1 MKRILL
7 IIVLA
12 ISSQF
17 ATGQGATDAFRFSQ
31 VSPGGT
37 ARFTSMGGAF
47 GALGGDFSSL
57 SINPA
62 GLGVFRGFEFII
74 SPELQL
80 SNIAT
85 TYYGDRMEDMDYNLN
100 LNNLGVVMAI
110 RTGHNSDAPGIR
122 FINLGFGINRHN
134 NFNHRWIASGFN
146 NESSLMTSFLE
157 QAIREGSINNLDNF
171 STGLA
176 WDTHLLDR
184 IDGQFFVDMPNGNV
198 QQTRMN
204 QTSGSVREFV
214 ASAAVNYND
223 QLFFGLTVGLPT
235 IDFSENFQFEESDIN
250 NQSVYFNSLEYKYN
264 LSTWGSGLNFKIG
277 AIFRASNMLRL
288 GAAFHSPTFYTL
300 EDEFSASM
308 RSSLTLAEY
317 NNFANSP
324 TGRFSYELHTPFRLI
339 GSIALIFGQSGL
351 ISLDYEHTDFSTMRL
366 RSDSYSFIQENQ
378 SIKDSFTSQQIIR
391 IGGEYRLNPVTLRAG
406 IMNYS
411 NPFQDGINDA
421 SRTVFSLGVGF
432 SQRNFFLDLGYTST
446 VFSEDF
452 YPYDSNLVRPIS
464 KNYQLNGIK
473 ATLGLRF

>member
-1 MKRILL
+1 MKRLLL
-7 IIVLA
+7 IIALA
-12 ISSQF
+12 ISSLF
-17 ATGQGATDAFRFSQ
+17 VTGQSATDAFRFSQ

-47 GALGGDFSSL
+47 GALGGDFSSIG
-57 SINPA
+57 INPA
-62 GLGVFRGFEFII
+62 GLGVFRGFEFTI
-74 SPELQL
+74 SPELHL
-80 SNIAT
+80 SNIAA
-85 TYYGDRMEDMDYNLN
+85 TYYGSRLEDMDYNLN
-100 LNNLGVVMAI
+100 LNNLGLVMAI
-110 RTGHNSDAPGIR
+110 RTGQDSDAPGIR

-157 QAIREGSINNLDNF
+157 QAIREGSVNNLDNF
-171 STGLA
+171 TTGLA

-223 QLFFGLTVGLPT
+223 QLFIGLTVGLPT
-235 IDFSENFQFEESDIN
+235 IDFSENFRFEESDIN
-250 NQSVYFNSLEYKYN
+250 NQSVYFNSLEYNYN

-277 AIFRASNMLRL
+277 AIFRPNHMLRL

-308 RSSLTLAEY
+308 FSSLNLAEY
-317 NNFANSP
+317 NNSATSP
-324 TGRFSYELHTPFRLI
+324 TGRFSYELHTPLRLI

-366 RSDSYSFIQENQ
+366 RSDTYSFIDENQ

>member
-1 MKRILL
+1 MKRLLL
-7 IIVLA
+7 IIALA
-12 ISSQF
+12 TSSLF
-17 ATGQGATDAFRFSQ
+17 ASGQSATDAFRFSQ

-47 GALGGDFSSL
+47 GALGGDFSSIG
-57 SINPA
+57 INPA
-62 GLGVFRGFEFII
+62 GLGVFRGFEFTI
-74 SPELQL
+74 SPELHL
-80 SNIAT
+80 SNIAA
-85 TYYGDRMEDMDYNLN
+85 TYYGSQLEDMDYNLN
-100 LNNLGVVMAI
+100 LNNLGLVMAI
-110 RTGHNSDAPGIR
+110 RTGQDSDAPGIR

-157 QAIREGSINNLDNF
+157 QAIREGSVNNLDNF
-171 STGLA
+171 TTGLA

-223 QLFFGLTVGLPT
+223 QLFIGLTVGLPT
-235 IDFSENFQFEESDIN
+235 IDFSENFRFEESDIN
-250 NQSVYFNSLEYKYN
+250 NQSVYFNSLEYNYN

-277 AIFRASNMLRL
+277 AIFRPNHMLRL

-308 RSSLTLAEY
+308 FSSLNLAEY
-317 NNFANSP
+317 NNSATSP
-324 TGRFSYELHTPFRLI
+324 TGRFSYELHTPLRLI

-366 RSDSYSFIQENQ
+366 RSDTYSFIDENQ

-452 YPYDSNLVRPIS
+452 YPYDSNLVRSIS

>member
-1 MKRILL
+1 
-7 IIVLA
+7 
-12 ISSQF
+12 
-17 ATGQGATDAFRFSQ
+17 
-31 VSPGGT
+31 
-37 ARFTSMGGAF
+37 MGGAF
-47 GALGGDFSSL
+47 GALGGDFSSIG
-57 SINPA
+57 INPA
-62 GLGVFRGFEFII
+62 GLGVFRGFEFTI
-74 SPELQL
+74 SPELHL
-80 SNIAT
+80 SNIAA
-85 TYYGDRMEDMDYNLN
+85 TYYGSRLEDMDYNLN
-100 LNNLGVVMAI
+100 LNNLGLVMAI
-110 RTGHNSDAPGIR
+110 RTGQDSDAPGIR

-157 QAIREGSINNLDNF
+157 QAIREGSVNNLDNF
-171 STGLA
+171 TTGLA

-223 QLFFGLTVGLPT
+223 QLFIGLTVGLPT
-235 IDFSENFQFEESDIN
+235 IDFSENFRFEESDIN
-250 NQSVYFNSLEYKYN
+250 NQSVYFNSLEYNYN

-277 AIFRASNMLRL
+277 AIFRPNHMLRL

-308 RSSLTLAEY
+308 FSSLNLAEY
-317 NNFANSP
+317 NNSATSP
-324 TGRFSYELHTPFRLI
+324 TGRFSYELHTPLRLI

-366 RSDSYSFIQENQ
+366 RSDTYSFIDENQ

-464 KNYQLNGIK
+464 KNYQINGIK

>member
-1 MKRILL
+1 MKRLLL
-7 IIVLA
+7 IIALA
-12 ISSQF
+12 ISSLF
-17 ATGQGATDAFRFSQ
+17 ATGQSATDAFRFSQ

-37 ARFTSMGGAF
+37 ARFSSMGGAF
-47 GALGGDFSSL
+47 GALGGDFSSIG
-57 SINPA
+57 INPA
-62 GLGVFRGFEFII
+62 GLGVFRGFEFTI
-74 SPELQL
+74 SPELHL
-80 SNIAT
+80 SNIAA
-85 TYYGDRMEDMDYNLN
+85 TYYGSRLEDMDYNLN
-100 LNNLGVVMAI
+100 LNNLGLVMAI
-110 RTGHNSDAPGIR
+110 RTGQDSDAPGIR

-157 QAIREGSINNLDNF
+157 QAIREGSVNNLDNF
-171 STGLA
+171 TTGLA

-223 QLFFGLTVGLPT
+223 QLFIGLTVGLPT
-235 IDFSENFQFEESDIN
+235 IDFSENFRFEESDIN
-250 NQSVYFNSLEYKYN
+250 NQSVYFNSLEYNYN

-277 AIFRASNMLRL
+277 AIFRPNHMLRL

-308 RSSLTLAEY
+308 FSSLNLAEY
-317 NNFANSP
+317 NNSATSP
-324 TGRFSYELHTPFRLI
+324 TGRFSYELHTPLRLI

-366 RSDSYSFIQENQ
+366 RSDTYSFIDENQ

>member
-1 MKRILL
+1 MKRLLL
-7 IIVLA
+7 IIALA
-12 ISSQF
+12 TSSLF
-17 ATGQGATDAFRFSQ
+17 ASGQSATDAFRFSQ

-47 GALGGDFSSL
+47 GALGGDFSSIG
-57 SINPA
+57 INPA
-62 GLGVFRGFEFII
+62 GLGVFRGFEFTI
-74 SPELQL
+74 SPELHL
-80 SNIAT
+80 SNIAA
-85 TYYGDRMEDMDYNLN
+85 TYYGSQLEDMDYNLN
-100 LNNLGVVMAI
+100 LNNLGLVMAV
-110 RTGHNSDAPGIR
+110 RTGQDSDAPGIR

-157 QAIREGSINNLDNF
+157 QAIREGSVNNLDNF
-171 STGLA
+171 TTGLA

-198 QQTRMN
+198 QQSRMN

-223 QLFFGLTVGLPT
+223 QLFIGLTVGLPT
-235 IDFSENFQFEESDIN
+235 IDFSENFRFEESDIN
-250 NQSVYFNSLEYKYN
+250 NQSVYFNSLEYNYN

-277 AIFRASNMLRL
+277 AIFRPNHMLRL

-308 RSSLTLAEY
+308 RSSLNLAEY
-317 NNFANSP
+317 NNSATSP
-324 TGRFSYELHTPFRLI
+324 TGRFSYELHTPLRLI

-366 RSDSYSFIQENQ
+366 RSDTYSFIDENQ

-452 YPYDSNLVRPIS
+452 YPYDSNLVRSIS